1 MTWYFDGFLL
11 QLVEHLDSGRF
22 PLIVVCFVNM
32 EIEFDMGKYVLVNS
46 RMKVCDGES
55 KVSKSSFHK
64 ILKIVDG
71 VAGCNS
77 NNRSGK
83 GLHDVSCIKLKN
95 RAIRFNFYIVEL
107 YKN

>member
-1 MTWYFDGFLL
+1 MTWYFDGLLL
-11 QLVEHLDSGRF
+11 QLVEHVDSGRF
-22 PLIVVCFVNM
+22 PLIVVCFVHM
-32 EIEFDMGKYVLVNS
+32 EIEFDMDKYVLVNS

-83 GLHDVSCIKLKN
+83 GLHDV
-95 RAIRFNFYIVEL
+95 RL
-107 YKN
+107 YKS